1 MSEQNR
7 AIDAKTKLKKALESS
22 KIECHSLVTIIDRII
37 DEALWE
43 YLDIPGESAGDKLYN
58 LIALP
63 YSRGGL
69 NTEIHEIDALLSISS
84 STQRKFRTIVHQAS
98 QGARN
103 DLRPQLK
110 EKVDAELSPAKKS
123 SDKSPAKKLKK
134 PSSSQL
140 TVDRAATRA
149 ANAIPEIE
157 QLLEEGLISK
167 NSAAK
172 IGQKVKDPQNPTSQE
187 AKIIDDRQK
196 VKQKLRDILPE
207 SLPQDPKERKALSRQ
222 VKEIVESTT
231 GKKSSPKVILSS
243 NPEQAAKAISQAVN
257 NPDYLQQL
265 IVAIEFEIEDLQASQ
280 RDRAKSSDL
289 SNPASLAA

>member
-1 MSEQNR
+1 MSKQNT

-22 KIECHSLVTIIDRII
+22 KTECHSLVTIINQII
-37 DEALWE
+37 DGALWE
-43 YLDIPGESAGDKLYN
+43 YLDIPGESAGDKLHN

-63 YSRGGL
+63 YGRGGL

-84 STQRKFRTIVHQAS
+84 STQRKFRTIVHFSS

-103 DLRPQLK
+103 DLRPQPK
-110 EKVDAELSPAKKS
+110 EKVDAEFSHAKKS
-123 SDKSPAKKLKK
+123 SGKSPTKKSKK

-149 ANAIPEIE
+149 AEAIPEIE

-172 IGQKVKDPQNPTSQE
+172 IGQKVQDPQNPTLEE
-187 AKIIDDRQK
+187 AKVLDDRQK

-222 VKEIVESTT
+222 VKKIVESTT
-231 GKKSSPKVILSS
+231 GKKSSPKITLSN
-243 NPEQAAKAISQAVN
+243 NPKQAAKAISQAVN
-257 NPDYLQQL
+257 NADYLQQL
-265 IVAIEFEIEDLQASQ
+265 IVAVEFEIEDLQASE
-280 RDRAKSSDL
+280 RDQGKSSDL
-289 SNPASLAA
+289 SSPVSSAA